1 MTDDP
6 TTPATPGGD
15 GVEQPAPPPDP
26 MKGFRGVCSAMF
38 ILEAIVVLLAL
49 LVVAKD
55 DDITTTQGWLVGL
68 IALALVLSCA
78 LVARRWLHWVVI
90 ALHAL
95 LIACGWFLPAL
106 AVVGILFALVWAWM
120 FWARNDVRK
129 RMEEGRLTSQQ

>member
-1 MTDDP
+1 MTEPQPEDQQP
-6 TTPATPGGD
+6 TP
-15 GVEQPAPPPDP
+15 PPPDP

-55 DDITTTQGWLVGL
+55 DTITATQGWLVGL
-68 IALALVLSCA
+68 LALALVLSCA
-78 LVARRWLHWVVI
+78 FVARPWLHWLVA

-95 LIACGWFLPAL
+95 LIACFLFLPAL
-106 AVVGILFALVWAWM
+106 GVVGVLFALVWGWM